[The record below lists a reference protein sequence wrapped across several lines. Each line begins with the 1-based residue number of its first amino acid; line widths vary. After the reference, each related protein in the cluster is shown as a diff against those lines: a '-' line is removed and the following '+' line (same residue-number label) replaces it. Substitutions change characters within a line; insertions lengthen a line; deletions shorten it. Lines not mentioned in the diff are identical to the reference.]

1 LAEAK
6 KLRALR
12 DLQWDARFD
21 ALKDA
26 APERESAKSQTTV
39 NSTEL
44 SEGKLLRL
52 VREYVEHKDKEFRKR
67 FAGDPPQSERE
78 KAEMRM
84 EAGLDAQILRDRDD
98 PQADEW
104 IYHTGKEILQRAAR
118 SIDDPALP
126 RAAFAEWIR
135 RGLLELDNRTLA
147 RLSDDHRHAFF
158 DQLFEVD

>member
-1 LAEAK
+1 MGKQFIQNSLNTTSLAEAK

-52 VREYVEHKDKEFRKR
+52 VREYVEDKDKDSVSVLQ
-67 FAGDPPQSERE
+67 A
-78 KAEMRM
+78 
-84 EAGLDAQILRDRDD
+84 ILRSVN
-98 PQADEW
+98 
-104 IYHTGKEILQRAAR
+104 AR
-118 SIDDPALP
+118 RP
-126 RAAFAEWIR
+126 R
-135 RGLLELDNRTLA
+135 
-147 RLSDDHRHAFF
+147 
-158 DQLFEVD
+158 